1 MPEGG
6 LRKAYGPAPEWLILL
21 ALGLLALALRALRW
35 WQTPAIMNDGPI
47 FIAQARAMAAGD
59 WTRSLGY
66 DQHPLYSL
74 LTMLAE
80 RVTGDW
86 VTAGVAVSI
95 VSGVAAVLFLYA
107 LLRDTFSRRIAGI
120 GAVLLAV
127 HPYALTFSSDVQSDG
142 LYLAAF
148 VGALALLWKG
158 LERRSLWFAAGA
170 GLASGIAYLAR
181 PEGAGVILIGL
192 AVVSLESARRRWPL
206 MGAARWTIALGLGA
220 ALAMAPYI
228 ALLSERAGT
237 LTFTQKKSIQNLLGI
252 DAFESWIDLDWLQMR
267 EETPHAPPPFAPREL
282 APQLLSVVPSPKG
295 SLGQGANAAALS
307 ELVQN
312 ALSAARYEIVLVI
325 LLGLWALR
333 GPMELRGRFMLLA
346 AALYSLVLY
355 GLVTQAGYVSR
366 RHTLPVSVLLFG
378 YAAAGVPVLGR
389 GILRVAGTVV
399 RVQRPIQIRSA
410 VAAGLIAVA
419 ALSLGKGLRP
429 HRQSALSERLAAEWI
444 LEHGVSGEA
453 VAAGKHRVAFYA
465 EAPWVDPR
473 RAPRDEPLLPYLR
486 RQGVRYLVLDEDEQ
500 RTLFERDLAAPADL
514 HLLHE
519 ERANGYAAWVYEL
532 LQAAPAQSLE

>member
-1 MPEGG
+1 
-6 LRKAYGPAPEWLILL
+6 
-21 ALGLLALALRALRW
+21 
-35 WQTPAIMNDGPI
+35 TPAIMNDGPI

-59 WTRSLGY
+59 WRRALDY
-66 DQHPLYSL
+66 DQHPLYPL

-80 RVTGDW
+80 RLTGDW

-295 SLGQGANAAALS
+295 PLGQGANAAALS

-333 GPMELRGRFMLLA
+333 GPMGLRGRFMLLA
-346 AALYSLVLY
+346 AVLYSLVLY

-399 RVQRPIQIRSA
+399 RVQRPIQMRSA

-500 RTLFERDLAAPADL
+500 RTLFERDLAAPAGL
-514 HLLHE
+514 RLLHE